1 MDGVEWKGS
10 LHRIKKCAAEF
21 LSMEGDLVDSD
32 DDDDDEGSWELIGR
46 DIRLKSMFLYCD
58 LHRVISGYSDDH
70 KKAIIDLGNSPRPLN
85 GKNRFKLH
93 LARIPVHN
101 SGASCQEDFG
111 LVVWKP
117 NSNACLRVRHP
128 VPMKIA
134 GTGSVVCS
142 RQFFLTGAWDH

>member
-21 LSMEGDLVDSD
+21 LSMEDDLVDS

-70 KKAIIDLGNSPRPLN
+70 KKAIIDLGN
-85 GKNRFKLH
+85 RFFDYMEELDSAVFH
-93 LARIPVHN
+93 RSVALTQFHYSEATLAL
-101 SGASCQEDFG
+101 QELITTLLLPHSLD
-111 LVVWKP
+111 
-117 NSNACLRVRHP
+117 
-128 VPMKIA
+128 
-134 GTGSVVCS
+134 
-142 RQFFLTGAWDH
+142 